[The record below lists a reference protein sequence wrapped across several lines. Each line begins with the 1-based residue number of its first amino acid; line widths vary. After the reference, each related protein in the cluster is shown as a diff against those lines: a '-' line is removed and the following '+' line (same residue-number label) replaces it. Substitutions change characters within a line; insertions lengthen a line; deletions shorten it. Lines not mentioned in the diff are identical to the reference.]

1 MKDEE
6 WKDWTIEEA
15 NGTGDYEN
23 VLHDTPED
31 CLFDGIH
38 SGHLDHV
45 WLGGASGATRVS
57 GKRKPDNFNK
67 ADYDSYKLRMIDG
80 YNQTKKEKAKRFAE
94 KFKAKQKELEQ

>member
-1 MKDEE
+1 MEDRE

-38 SGHLDHV
+38 SGRIDQV
-45 WLGGASGATRVS
+45 WLGGTSGGTRIS
-57 GKRKPDNFNK
+57 GKRRPDNFNK

-80 YNQTKKEKAKRFAE
+80 YNQAKKAKAKRFAE
-94 KFKAKQKELEQ
+94 KFKAKQKELEE

>member
-1 MKDEE
+1 MEDRE

-15 NGTGDYEN
+15 NGTGDHEG

-38 SGHLDHV
+38 SSHIDQV
-45 WLGGASGATRVS
+45 WGDAGGSRIS
-57 GKRKPDNFNK
+57 GKRKPDTFNK

-80 YNQTKKEKAKRFAE
+80 HTQAKKEKAKRFAK
-94 KFKAKQKELEQ
+94 KFKAKHKELEE

>member
-38 SGHLDHV
+38 SGHIDRV
-45 WLGGASGATRVS
+45 WAGGSIRHS
-57 GKRKPDNFNK
+57 GKRKPDTFNK

-80 YNQTKKEKAKRFAE
+80 YNQAKKANAKRFAK
-94 KFKAKQKELEQ
+94 KFKAKQKELEE

>member
-6 WKDWTIEEA
+6 WKEWTIEEA

-38 SGHLDHV
+38 SGHIARV
-45 WLGGASGATRVS
+45 WAVS
-57 GKRKPDNFNK
+57 YTHLTLPPSD
-67 ADYDSYKLRMIDG
+67 LV
-80 YNQTKKEKAKRFAE
+80 
-94 KFKAKQKELEQ
+94 

>member
-1 MKDEE
+1 MEDRE

-38 SGHLDHV
+38 SGRIDHIWSNGINAV
-45 WLGGASGATRVS
+45 RVS

-80 YNQTKKEKAKRFAE
+80 HNQAKKEKAKRFAE
-94 KFKAKQKELEQ
+94 KFEAKQKELEE

>member
-1 MKDEE
+1 MEDKN
-6 WKDWTIEEA
+6 WTIEEA

-38 SGHLDHV
+38 SGRIDQV
-45 WLGGASGATRVS
+45 WLGGTSGGTRIS
-57 GKRKPDNFNK
+57 GKRRPDNFNK

-80 YNQTKKEKAKRFAE
+80 YNQAKKANAKRFAK
-94 KFKAKQKELEQ
+94 KFKAKQKELEE